1 MRGDLGAVVRAI
13 LLDPDARSLAAA
25 TQVNYGKLTE
35 PVVRFVQMHRAFNAQ
50 RASHYYDMWD
60 FGAPG
65 ALNQSPLHAPSVFN
79 FYHPNFTPAG
89 PLQSM
94 GLVGPEFEI
103 TNASSV
109 AGFSDFSK
117 WGIINGFENY
127 VGAPA
132 GHPIAP
138 DYSYY
143 LGIAGTPQ
151 ALIDELDVVL
161 CAGGMNATYKAQI
174 VASVAKVPLVNSG
187 QLNGMERLNMAL
199 WLIINS
205 PDYSVQK

>member
-1 MRGDLGAVVRAI
+1 M
-13 LLDPDARSLAAA
+13 AA
-25 TQVNYGKLTE
+25 QPSYGKLTE
-35 PVVRFVQMHRAFNAQ
+35 PVIRFVQLHRAFNAK
-50 RASHYYDMWD
+50 RANGYYDMWD
-60 FGAPG
+60 FGAPT

-89 PLQSM
+89 PMQST

-117 WGIINGFENY
+117 WGIINGFDHSRT
-127 VGAPA
+127 P
-132 GHPIAP
+132 PIRHQILP

-143 LGIAGTPQ
+143 LGLAGTPQ

-161 CAGGMNATYKAQI
+161 CAGGMNPTFKAQI
-174 VASVAKVPLVNSG
+174 VHVGGQGVPASAGLHSNASTWRCGSSSTRPITRCRSR
-187 QLNGMERLNMAL
+187 EPACAISTSAR
-199 WLIINS
+199 
-205 PDYSVQK
+205 